1 MSFTDVAM
9 FVFCTFSLLFILKT
23 FPFRRRDD

>member
-1 MSFTDVAM
+1 MSFSDVAM

-23 FPFRRRDD
+23 FPFRRPD

>member
-9 FVFCTFSLLFILKT
+9 FVFYTFSLLFILKT
-23 FPFRRRDD
+23 FPFRRQD

>member
-1 MSFTDVAM
+1 MSFADVAM

-23 FPFRRRDD
+23 FPFRRQD

>member
-1 MSFTDVAM
+1 MSFSDVAM

-23 FPFRRRDD
+23 FPFRRQD